1 MPGTGLALADDE
13 RDAGLLDVVIMDLT
27 FFQISNPSPE
37 IAEAIKSLRFIHQNM
52 VARLHEG
59 IMFERM
65 IQDLY
70 VDLESPTCPA
80 WEHDSE

>member
-52 VARLHEG
+52 VARFDPQTGVRHG
-59 IMFERM
+59 
-65 IQDLY
+65 QA
-70 VDLESPTCPA
+70 VGK
-80 WEHDSE
+80 